1 MKLIQFDSL
10 GGASGD
16 MILAALLDTGLKV
29 DALRKPLASLPVHGF
44 RLVHKRVAVDG
55 HSGSRAH
62 VELDEHEHHPHR
74 TLRTIRAMIRKSA
87 LSAGVKTMAIAVF
100 ENLAVAEGRV
110 HRMPPEEVHFHEV
123 GAVDS
128 IVDIVGA
135 CLALELLAIDAVE
148 VGPLPY
154 GTGTID
160 CAHGIIPVPAPATV
174 RLLMGHP
181 LVRTDEPFELVT
193 PTGAALLMTWKKV
206 LAPSSPI
213 HPSSFIPHPLHAI
226 TATGTGFGMRKLN
239 GRPNMLRAV
248 IFEPASADA
257 TLHDECLELACN
269 LDDMTPEH
277 IGALTQRLL
286 AAGALDV
293 FTTPVQMKK
302 QRPGVLLTVLTH
314 AAQRE
319 PLLDLLFREST
330 TFGVRE
336 HTSRRTMLERRFAKA
351 RTPYGII
358 RIKEGI
364 WKGKVVT
371 RSPEHDDCAKAADH
385 HQVPLRTVYDAARQS
400 SRPAHGVRRTR

>member
-1 MKLIQFDSL
+1 MKLLQFDSL

-29 DALRKPLASLPVHGF
+29 DALRKPLESLPVHGF

-74 TLRTIRAMIRKSA
+74 TLRTIRAMIRKSS

-193 PTGAALLMTWKKV
+193 PTGAALLMTWKSR
-206 LAPSSPI
+206 LPANLNTGPMS
-213 HPSSFIPHPLHAI
+213 I
-226 TATGTGFGMRKLN
+226 TATGTGFGMRKLH

-248 IFEPASADA
+248 IFEPANASADA
-257 TLHDECLELACN
+257 PLHDDCLELACN

-314 AAQRE
+314 AASRE

-351 RTPYGII
+351 RTPYGFI

-385 HQVPLRTVYDAARQS
+385 HHVPLRTVYDAAR
-400 SRPAHGVRRTR
+400 RTPGPGPSTGK